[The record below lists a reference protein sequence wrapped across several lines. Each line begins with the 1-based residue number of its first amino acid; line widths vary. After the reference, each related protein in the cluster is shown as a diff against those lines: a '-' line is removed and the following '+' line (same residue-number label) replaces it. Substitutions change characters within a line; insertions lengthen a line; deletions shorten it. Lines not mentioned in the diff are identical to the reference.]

1 MRSATLWCQAG
12 AWINPSKAKGVRH
25 GQKVRGKA
33 ADADGGDTALF
44 EKAMAFRPNML
55 WLLEQHQ
62 VKRARDSTHFANTT
76 LCPCSAWRHCECRG
90 HRARGRD
97 SSLSPAAARRLFR
110 FGSGFDSVVVS
121 ANALFCAAGFG
132 NDQAR

>member
-33 ADADGGDTALF
+33 ADADGGDAALF

-62 VKRARDSTHFANTT
+62 VKRARDSTHIANTT
-76 LCPCSAWRHCECRG
+76 LCPVF
-90 HRARGRD
+90 
-97 SSLSPAAARRLFR
+97 SLAPLRVPWAPGPGQGQLAVSG
-110 FGSGFDSVVVS
+110 GSTPP
-121 ANALFCAAGFG
+121 L
-132 NDQAR
+132 